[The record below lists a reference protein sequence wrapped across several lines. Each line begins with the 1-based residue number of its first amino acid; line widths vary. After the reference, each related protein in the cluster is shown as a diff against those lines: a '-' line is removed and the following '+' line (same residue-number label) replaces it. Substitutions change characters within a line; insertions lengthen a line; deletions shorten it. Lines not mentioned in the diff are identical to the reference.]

1 MAETAREDARSVAR
15 RERLLLT
22 LAGVFILLNHVTL
35 ILARGRAV
43 TILWPVGVWAAG
55 AALGHRVLTR
65 RLPHRDPLLFPLAM
79 FLTGW
84 GLNLI
89 ARLVPRY
96 AYRQT
101 LWMVV
106 GLAALVA
113 LTTALPRNLRWLRRY
128 RYTWLLSG
136 LALLV
141 LTIAIGQNPAHT
153 GPRLWLRVGPV
164 HYQPSELL
172 KILLVAFLASYFA
185 DHQRY
190 MREDTV
196 RLWRWEVPSPA
207 FLGPLLLMWGLCVV
221 MLIWQRDLGAA
232 TLFFVVFTLMLYLA
246 SGHMLLLV
254 GGAGLLVLAGGIGV
268 FVFDVVAL
276 RARIW
281 LDPWSTANSDAYQI
295 VQSLQA
301 IAAGGVFGQ
310 GIGQGA
316 PTLIPVVHSDFA
328 FAALAEEWGL
338 LGALAAVAALTVL
351 VVRGLRIAAQAR
363 QPFRALLAAGLS
375 LLIGVQSLLILG
387 GTLKLVPLTGIT
399 LPFVSYGGSA
409 LLTAF
414 VEVGL
419 LLVLSAERDRSPH
432 RARAQSGRAAV
443 RFQRTQSGSAAL
455 RRAERGAGGAPPRP
469 QPPTPHPAADGN
481 AVLR

>member
-1 MAETAREDARSVAR
+1 MTESEHEQARNLAR

-22 LAGVFILLNHVTL
+22 LAGVFIVLNHVTL
-35 ILARGRAV
+35 IVARGRALG
-43 TILWPVGVWAAG
+43 ILWPIGVWAAG
-55 AALGHRVLTR
+55 AAVGHRALNR
-65 RLPHRDPLLFPLAM
+65 RLPLRDPLLFPLAM

-101 LWMVV
+101 LWLVIGLGALIV
-106 GLAALVA
+106 LAAL
-113 LTTALPRNLRWLRRY
+113 PHDLRWLRRY
-128 RYTWLLSG
+128 RYTWLLGG

-153 GPRLWLRVGPV
+153 GPRLWLGVGGV
-164 HYQPSELL
+164 YYQPSELL

-196 RLWRWEVPSPA
+196 RLGRWEVPSPA

-221 MLIWQRDLGAA
+221 MLVWQRDLGAA

-246 SGHMLLLV
+246 SGHTLLLI
-254 GGAGLLVLAGGIGV
+254 GGAGLLVLAGVLGV
-268 FVFDVVAL
+268 FTFDVVAL

-281 LDPWSTANSDAYQI
+281 LDPWSTASSDAYQI

-338 LGALAAVAALTVL
+338 LGALAVVAALSVL
-351 VVRGLRIAAQAR
+351 VVRGMRVAARAR
-363 QPFRALLAAGLS
+363 PPFRALLAAGVS

-409 LLTAF
+409 LLTSFA
-414 VEVGL
+414 EVGL
-419 LLVLSAERDRSPH
+419 LLVLSAGGERAPL
-432 RARAQSGRAAV
+432 ASGPE
-443 RFQRTQSGSAAL
+443 RTREQ
-455 RRAERGAGGAPPRP
+455 PRIGRP
-469 QPPTPHPAADGN
+469 
-481 AVLR
+481 R